1 MGTPPGPVA
10 AHNSLRMQT
19 TGRIA
24 AISVGVGIAVLG
36 LKMIA
41 WLITGSVALYSDA
54 LESIVNVAG
63 SVAALAAIAYS
74 ARPADANHPYGHH
87 KAEYLSVVLEG
98 VLIIIAALSI
108 LREAYFSFLDP
119 RMLEAPVEGLLVN
132 ALASAIN
139 GAWCWFLITEGRKRR
154 SPALVA
160 DGRHLF
166 TDVVT
171 SVGVLFGLVL
181 AVATGIPLLDPLLAA
196 LVAVNILW
204 SGWRLIRESLGGLMD
219 EAVPAQMLDEIRSII
234 SANAEGAIE
243 AHDVRTRNAGRAM
256 FVDFHLV
263 VPGTMAVSESHAI
276 CDRIER
282 ALKTEVPDAM
292 ITIHVEPEDKAKHQ
306 GVVVV

>member
-1 MGTPPGPVA
+1 MKGHA
-10 AHNSLRMQT
+10 DLRMQS

-171 SVGVLFGLVL
+171 SVGVLFGLIL

-276 CDRIER
+276 CDRIEK

>member
-24 AISVGVGIAVLG
+24 AISVGVGVAVLA
-36 LKMIA
+36 LKTIA

-276 CDRIER
+276 CDRIEK
-282 ALKTEVPDAM
+282 ALKAEVPDAM